1 MRGWEFDLL
10 DQRIH
15 LSNEFCIK
23 VGSLTVKELYFIKD
37 DVSSR
42 DNLSGVRDLDPVDIC
57 GVVSNKVTDLSSGIK
72 LVPSVPLELGILCH
86 RVRSASIGF
95 DVC

>member
-42 DNLSGVRDLDPVDIC
+42 DDLSCVRDPDPVDVYRVI
-57 GVVSNKVTDLSSGIK
+57 SNKVTDLSSRIK
-72 LVPSVPLELGILCH
+72 LVPSVPLKLGILHYYIC
-86 RVRSASIGF
+86 SASIGF